1 MFWLLSLG
9 CLAIE
14 LINDVQENCD
24 ATKITNGTFQ
34 GCEFSNERGWVGG
47 TNVKT
52 GELVIIGCQFL
63 RCKVSTLSRGGVC
76 RVSGG
81 GGVSV
86 SFSLFSECQG
96 LGPSCMSIELD
107 AEISYSNFTRNYES
121 FTGGDNGMTY
131 TYMAEWNG
139 GYGCVQFL
147 NQSSSS
153 TRTITVNLTKCI
165 FQDNANG
172 GVTTAKIRIG
182 TITIDSCEFEN
193 NTALDNNSV
202 PLDMGGDLIIDGGII
217 EMKGCTFHSDSDA
230 EGRSIYCAGSRFLY
244 NEAQGRW
251 RDHILDI
258 TLTDCT
264 FVSTATK
271 GSTIYFDIN
280 CTKSTFT
287 MKECQF
293 CGECVH
299 MNASP
304 DSLQAIINCVTVQ
317 FSAKEDLAV
326 KNAVEVKGENIVYG
340 MSCDRDL
347 RDEQGQKP
355 PPPPKS
361 GLTGGEIAGIV
372 IGVLVV
378 LAIII
383 VILVVVIRKRQYQKS
398 HTESEGEPSE
408 VTSVQGTEIVARNY
422 GKDAGVWEEEN
433 APADTDNA

>member
-1 MFWLLSLG
+1 MLWLLSLG

-24 ATKITNGTFQ
+24 VTQIKNGTYQ

-47 TNVKT
+47 TNVKDEVT
-52 GELVIIGCQFL
+52 IIGCQFV
-63 RCKVSTLSRGGVC
+63 RCKVTGSSRGGVF
-76 RVSGG
+76 RVTGG
-81 GGVSV
+81 GLSV
-86 SFSLFSECQG
+86 SFCLFSECQG
-96 LGPSCMSIELD
+96 DGPSCMSIEWD

-121 FTGGDNGMTY
+121 ATGGDNGMQW

-139 GYGCVQFL
+139 GYGCIAVL
-147 NQSSSS
+147 NGTTG
-153 TRTITVNLTKCI
+153 TRQRSVNLTKCI
-165 FQDNANG
+165 FQDNSNG

-182 TITIDSCEFEN
+182 TIIIDSCEFEN

-202 PLDMGGDLIIDGGII
+202 PLGVGGDLIIDGGII
-217 EMKGCTFHSDSDA
+217 EMKGCIFHSDSEA
-230 EGRSIYCAGSRFLY
+230 EGRSIYCAGSRFL
-244 NEAQGRW
+244 NPTNNKW

-258 TLTDCT
+258 TFTNCT
-264 FVSTATK
+264 FVSTAKK

-280 CTKSTFT
+280 CTKSSFT

-304 DSLQAIINCVTVQ
+304 DSLPAIINCVTVQ
-317 FSAKEDLAV
+317 FSAKEALAV
-326 KNAVEVKGENIVYG
+326 NSAVEVKGENIVYD
-340 MSCDRDL
+340 MSCDRDI
-347 RDEQGQKP
+347 RDEQNQNP

-383 VILVVVIRKRQYQKS
+383 VILVVIIRKRQYQKS
-398 HTESEGEPSE
+398 RTESEGEPSE
-408 VTSVQGTEIVARNY
+408 VTSVQGTEIVAQNY
-422 GKDAGVWEEEN
+422 GKDVGVWDEEK
-433 APADTDNA
+433 APADGDNA